1 MESMDPT
8 RELDAFAVDA
18 AVRPLERPSKRPRT
32 GAGGG
37 SDALYMGPGDTVTAE
52 LDVLRGH
59 GTYNRDGRLVSTLS
73 GTVQR
78 INKLVK
84 VQPPK
89 ARYVGEIGDI
99 VVGRVLEVLPRRWKV
114 DINATAS
121 ATLRLDNV
129 QLENNEQRKRTADDE
144 LQMRKFLTESDLVSA
159 EIQEH
164 KQDRSIMLQCR
175 SKNGKLE
182 AGQLVSVPPH
192 LIKRL
197 KHHVH
202 VLPCGVSIVLGCN
215 GYVWVAPPPAH
226 PAAGQAAGG
235 DQPAAAAAPAPAGS
249 EVSLSTR
256 ETMCR
261 VRNAVPSP
269 PSPASHS
276 TAHPFFLLCRW
287 SHWRQLSCRSIPTQS
302 WTPWTPPSLRS
313 KGGGS
318 PPQRCWSVTLFSSR
332 WLPCCD
338 RSNCAGDGA
347 PAEDHT
353 ESKGAR
359 GGAGRLAH
367 ECKAKQM

>member
-1 MESMDPT
+1 MTDPD
-8 RELDAFAVDA
+8 L
-18 AVRPLERPSKRPRT
+18 LHT
-32 GAGGG
+32 GG
-37 SDALYMGPGDTVTAE
+37 
-52 LDVLRGH
+52 
-59 GTYNRDGRLVSTLS
+59 
-73 GTVQR
+73 QR

-129 QLENNEQRKRTADDE
+129 QLE
-144 LQMRKFLTESDLVSA
+144 MRKFLTESDLVSA

-202 VLPCGVSIVLGCN
+202 VLPCGVSVVLGCN

-235 DQPAAAAAPAPAGS
+235 DQPAAAAAAAAPAGT

-269 PSPASHS
+269 
-276 TAHPFFLLCRW
+276 HPRRKLL
-287 SHWRQLSCRSIPTQS
+287 
-302 WTPWTPPSLRS
+302 
-313 KGGGS
+313 
-318 PPQRCWSVTLFSSR
+318 
-332 WLPCCD
+332 
-338 RSNCAGDGA
+338 
-347 PAEDHT
+347 
-353 ESKGAR
+353 
-359 GGAGRLAH
+359 
-367 ECKAKQM
+367 

>member
-32 GAGGG
+32 GGAGGG

-99 VVGRVLEVLPRRWKV
+99 VAGRVLEVLPRRWKV

-276 TAHPFFLLCRW
+276 TAHPFFLLRKVVALATAELPVYPDTIMDAVDA
-287 SHWRQLSCRSIPTQS
+287 SLSTEQGRGLSS
-302 WTPWTPPSLRS
+302 AEMLVRDSL
-313 KGGGS
+313 
-318 PPQRCWSVTLFSSR
+318 F
-332 WLPCCD
+332 LP
-338 RSNCAGDGA
+338 
-347 PAEDHT
+347 
-353 ESKGAR
+353 
-359 GGAGRLAH
+359 LASLL
-367 ECKAKQM
+367 